1 MHYDTESRPDGTILI
16 VDDDPDHLFM
26 VSMMLKQEEYE
37 VFTASN
43 GRTALEMAQSVSP
56 DLILLD
62 INMPDLSGY
71 EVCER
76 LKADETTGDVPVIFV
91 SALDKMLD
99 KAKAFSLGAVDYMTK
114 PFQLEEVLALVKT
127 HLTLRNLEQQL
138 DSRVME
144 LEGLNTRLQGEMCVA
159 RDIQQGLLP
168 PPTPGWSDLDVIC
181 YTQPAREVGG
191 DFYTYYSFDT
201 RLRLNNKRYAVAI
214 GDVSGKGMPAALLMT
229 ISLASFKNII
239 TQAYSLN
246 KLVTDLVS
254 KPYSLSKFLT
264 DLDNDIAFYT
274 GTMQQ
279 NCALVYVEIT
289 MPNNAQ
295 DSATLRAVNAGCI
308 MPMIRRG
315 DGTVTWVDVGGVP
328 LGVGLS
334 TQFGYQEKVLNL
346 APGDLVILVSDGIVE
361 ALNDDRELF
370 GFERLEQAVASGPQA
385 SAEAMLEH
393 LKAEVSSFV
402 GQTEPHDDLTM
413 VVMQV

>member
-1 MHYDTESRPDGTILI
+1 MPNDTESTLDGNILI

-26 VSMMLKQEEYE
+26 VSMILKQEGYH
-37 VFTASN
+37 VYRASDGN
-43 GRTALEMAQSVSP
+43 MALEMAQSALP

-71 EVCER
+71 DVCQR
-76 LKADETTGDVPVIFV
+76 LKADEKTQDIPIIFV

-138 DSRVME
+138 DSRVTE
-144 LEGLNTRLQGEMCVA
+144 LESLNTRLQGEMCVA

-191 DFYTYYSFDT
+191 DFYTYYTFDT

-246 KLVTDLVS
+246 KLITDLVS

-264 DLDNDIAFYT
+264 DLDKDLAFYT

-289 MPNNAQ
+289 MPNDPQEA
-295 DSATLRAVNAGCI
+295 ATLRAVNAGCI

-334 TQFGYQEKVLNL
+334 TQFGYKEKVLNL
-346 APGDLVILVSDGIVE
+346 APGDLVVLVSDGIVE
-361 ALNDDRELF
+361 ALNDERELF
-370 GFERLEQAVASGPQA
+370 GFARLEQAVASGPQT

-393 LKAEVSSFV
+393 LKAEVAFFV